1 MSNSTA
7 PAAGPIIVDP
17 SKVPP
22 GGSVLHTTTT
32 TQAPAQPP
40 TNPLM
45 DASNWLPLFT
55 LLAGIA
61 LIMGFVTRYITG
73 KFADYKEVH
82 KPIHDGLERE
92 LAAINH
98 KLNNERTRTDQLERS
113 RQADVERIVR
123 LETNFHAIEKG
134 QERIEHAID
143 QMKEENAAGRAEII
157 QSRREMSK
165 RELRP

>member
-1 MSNSTA
+1 M
-7 PAAGPIIVDP
+7 VH
-17 SKVPP
+17 
-22 GGSVLHTTTT
+22 HTTTT
-32 TQAPAQPP
+32 TQVPTQPP

-45 DASNWLPLFT
+45 DGANWSGLFT

-61 LIMGFVTRYITG
+61 LIMGLVTKYITG

-82 KPIHDGLERE
+82 KPVHDGVDRE
-92 LAAINH
+92 LATINH
-98 KLNNERTRTDQLERS
+98 KLNNERSRTDQLERS

-143 QMKEENAAGRAEII
+143 QMKDENAAGRAEII
-157 QSRREMSK
+157 QSLREMSK
-165 RELRP
+165 RELK